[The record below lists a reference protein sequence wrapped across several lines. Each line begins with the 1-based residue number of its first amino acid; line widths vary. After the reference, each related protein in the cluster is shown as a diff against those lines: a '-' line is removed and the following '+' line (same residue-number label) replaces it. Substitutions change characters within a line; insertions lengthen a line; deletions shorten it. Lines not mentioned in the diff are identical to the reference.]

1 MERGKFITL
10 EGVDGCGK
18 STQARLLARAL
29 ELAGADV
36 ILLRE
41 PGGVAI
47 SEQIRAVL
55 LNPENAGMSAT
66 CELLLYEAARA
77 QLVHE
82 VIEPALEAGTTVVC
96 DRFYDST
103 TAYQGVAGGLGADVV
118 ARANK
123 LAVGG
128 CHPDLTLVYDLPV
141 AQAYARA
148 TAGASDRMEAK
159 GLAYQERV
167 AAGFAAVAAADP
179 GRVRTVDAAGS
190 IAAVL
195 ARTVAE
201 VGEAL
206 ELAVPP
212 TACAYALA
220 EQLGG
225 SAAADAPASA
235 SAPAGADPGTAGEVR

>member
-29 ELAGADV
+29 ELAGREV
-36 ILLRE
+36 LLLRE
-41 PGGVAI
+41 PGGVSI
-47 SEQIRAVL
+47 SEQIRAIL
-55 LNPENAGMSAT
+55 LDPSNDGMSAT

-82 VIEPALEAGTTVVC
+82 VIAPALASGAVVVC

-103 TAYQGVAGGLGADVV
+103 TAYQGFAGGLGEKAV
-118 ARANK
+118 ARANE

-128 CHPDLTLVYDLPV
+128 CHPDLTIVYDLPV
-141 AQAYARA
+141 AEAYARA
-148 TAGASDRMEAK
+148 TAGAPDRMEAK

-167 AAGFAAVAAADP
+167 AAGFRAVAAAEP
-179 GRVRTVDAAGS
+179 ERVHVVDAAGS
-190 IAAVL
+190 VAAVL
-195 ARTVAE
+195 ARTVSE
-201 VGEAL
+201 VEDAL
-206 ELAVPP
+206 DLTVPA

-220 EQLGG
+220 GQLGAG
-225 SAAADAPASA
+225 AAAD
-235 SAPAGADPGTAGEVR
+235 PGQTGEVR

>member
-29 ELAGADV
+29 ELAGRDV
-36 ILLRE
+36 LLLRE
-41 PGGVAI
+41 PGGVSI
-47 SEQIRAVL
+47 SEQIRAIL
-55 LNPENAGMSAT
+55 LDPSNEGMSAT

-82 VIEPALEAGTTVVC
+82 VIAPALASGAVVVC

-103 TAYQGVAGGLGADVV
+103 TAYQGFAGGLGEKDV
-118 ARANK
+118 ARANE

-128 CHPDLTLVYDLPV
+128 CHPDLTIVYDLP
-141 AQAYARA
+141 AAEAYARA
-148 TAGASDRMEAK
+148 TAGEPDRMEAK
-159 GLAYQERV
+159 GLAYQEQV

-179 GRVRTVDAAGS
+179 ARVRTVDAAGS
-190 IAAVL
+190 VAAVL
-195 ARTVAE
+195 ARTVSE
-201 VGEAL
+201 VEDAL
-206 ELAVPP
+206 DLTVPA

-220 EQLGG
+220 GQL
-225 SAAADAPASA
+225 SAGAT
-235 SAPAGADPGTAGEVR
+235 ADPGQEGEVR